1 MEDNIFD
8 KIHDVDLKKTMEE
21 SYIDYA
27 MSVIAARALPDVRDG
42 LKPVQ
47 RRVLYS
53 IIQLNNGPDKPH
65 RKCARIV
72 GDTMGKYHPH
82 GDSSIYGAL
91 VNMAQDWSTRY
102 PLVDGHGN
110 FGSVDGDGAAA
121 MRYTEARLS
130 KISMKMLADI
140 DKNTVDFSPNFD
152 ETEKEPDVLPARF
165 PNLLVNGTTGIA
177 VGMATNIPPHNLREI
192 VKAVVK
198 IIDNRIE
205 EGRETEIEEI
215 LDIVKGPDF
224 PTGAMIL
231 GTRGI
236 QEAYRTGRG
245 KIRVRAVTEIE
256 SMPNGKSRILVSEL
270 PYMVNKARLIEKM
283 AELVRDKKIDGITAI
298 TDESSRE
305 GMRINIELRR
315 DVNANVVLNQL
326 FKHTQLQDTFGVIM
340 LALVNKEP
348 KVLNLL
354 EMLQHYLRHQED
366 VVTRRTQYELNKAEE
381 RAHILKGLLIAL
393 DHIDEVISI
402 IRASRTAALA
412 KEALMTRFE
421 LSDAQAQAIVD
432 MRLRALTGLERE
444 KIEAEYEALMA
455 KIKEL
460 RAILADENLLLGVIK
475 TEIMEIADKYGD
487 ERRTSIGFDMYDIS
501 TEDLIP
507 RENVVIAM
515 TKLGYIKRMSV
526 DNFKAQNRGGK
537 GIKGMQTIEDDYIEE
552 LLMMNTHHY
561 LMFFTNTGKVYRL
574 KGYEIPEASRT
585 ARGTAIVNLLQL
597 APEEKI
603 TAMIPVKEYKQGKY
617 LFMATRKGIVKKTPL
632 LDYANVRK
640 TGLAAISLRE
650 DDELIEV
657 KLTNNKKDIFL
668 VTKYGQCIRFPE
680 TDVRS
685 MGRTAMGVIGMQ
697 LNDGDEVIGMQL
709 NTQGDH
715 LLIVSAN
722 GMGKLTSID
731 EFKSQNRGGKGV
743 KCYKI
748 MEKTGNV
755 IGVKNL
761 HMDDEI
767 MMINTEGI
775 VIRMMCSDISVL
787 GRVTSGVKLMNL
799 SENVSVASIAKV
811 RETSA
816 DSEDIIKKIEDE
828 MIEDEKNDE
837 EIKNE
842 ETTQE

>member
-1 MEDNIFD
+1 MIE
-8 KIHDVDLKKTMEE
+8 
-21 SYIDYA
+21 
-27 MSVIAARALPDVRDG
+27 
-42 LKPVQ
+42 
-47 RRVLYS
+47 
-53 IIQLNNGPDKPH
+53 LNNGPDKPH

-177 VGMATNIPPHNLREI
+177 VGMATNIPPHNLREV

-668 VTKYGQCIRFPE
+668 VTKYGQCIRFQE